1 MRLYDD
7 FSNLYTIVK
16 EPIQSTLKVKKK
28 MLTSSVICWRHDND
42 VTYDNIKIKKKPAL
56 SLSVEDTFLEKPQR
70 VGGSSAF

>member
-42 VTYDNIKIKKKPAL
+42 VTYDNIKIKKNPAL

>member
-1 MRLYDD
+1 MTFQIFIQLLK
-7 FSNLYTIVK
+7 NLFRVRWK
-16 EPIQSTLKVKKK
+16 WKKK

-42 VTYDNIKIKKKPAL
+42 VTYDNIKIKKNPAL

>member
-1 MRLYDD
+1 
-7 FSNLYTIVK
+7 
-16 EPIQSTLKVKKK
+16 

-42 VTYDNIKIKKKPAL
+42 VTYDNIKIKKNPAL